1 MRIAIIGSGISGLGA
16 AYGLRH
22 EPGLVMYE
30 AEARLGGH
38 AHTVDIDYLGTTI
51 SVDTGFIVYNQLN
64 YPNLIALFA
73 ALGVATKES
82 MMSFSVSI
90 ANGRREWAGD
100 RSLWKVFAQPS
111 NVLRPSFLWMLK
123 DIIRFNRLAPADLA
137 SGALH
142 PLTLG
147 DYLDRR
153 RFSARFRSDYL
164 IPMGAAIWSMPAHRM
179 LQFPAESFVSFFDNH
194 RLLSFDQPLW
204 RTVDGG
210 SRAYVNAIEKHLG
223 NRLRRLTRV
232 ERISRADQQVI
243 VTDQHGGQARFDQA
257 ILATH
262 ADQAL
267 AMIDHPSDEERRI
280 LGAFDF
286 AENDVWLH
294 RDPALMPRRRAAWAA
309 WNYLAP
315 GDDRDGGAGPVAV
328 TYCMNMLQAIPWRYP
343 LFVSL
348 NPPARPRP
356 ELTFARFAY
365 RHPHMSRET
374 LAAQQ
379 ALASVQGKDRLWFAG
394 AWSKHGFHED
404 GLVSGMRVAQ
414 ALGGDYPWATAS
426 TRREAAE

>member
-22 EPGLVMYE
+22 EPGLVVYE
-30 AEARLGGH
+30 AEPRLGGH
-38 AHTVDIDYLGTTI
+38 AHTVDIDYLGTAI

-73 ALGVATKES
+73 ALDVATKES
-82 MMSFSVSI
+82 TMSFSVSV

-123 DIIRFNRLAPADLA
+123 EIVRFNRLAAADLA

-142 PLTLG
+142 NVTLG
-147 DYLDRR
+147 DYLDQR
-153 RFSARFRSDYL
+153 RFSRRFRSDYL
-164 IPMGAAIWSMPAHRM
+164 IPMGAAIWSMPADRV
-179 LQFPAESFVSFFDNH
+179 LQFPVESFVSFFDNH

-210 SRAYVNAIEKHLG
+210 SRAYVSAMEKHLG
-223 NRLRRLTRV
+223 SRVRRLSRV
-232 ERISRADQQVI
+232 ERIVREGRQVI
-243 VTDQHGGQARFDQA
+243 LTDQHGGQVAFDQA
-257 ILATH
+257 IIATH

-267 AMIDHPSDEERRI
+267 AMIQQPSDDERNI
-280 LGAFDF
+280 LGAFAF
-286 AENDVWLH
+286 AENEVWLH
-294 RDPALMPRRRAAWAA
+294 RDPALMPKRRAAWAA

-315 GDDRDGGAGPVAV
+315 GDGPEDGTDPVAV
-328 TYCMNMLQAIPWRYP
+328 TYCMNMLQGIAWHYP

-348 NPPARPRP
+348 NPPARPKP

-365 RHPHMSRET
+365 RHPQMSRET

-379 ALASVQGKDRLWFAG
+379 ALARIQGKDRLWFAG

-404 GLVSGMRVAQ
+404 GLVSGMRAAQ
-414 ALGGDYPWATAS
+414 PLGGDYPWVKAPLL
-426 TRREAAE
+426 REAAE